1 MAIPIF
7 IVAGFLDAGK
17 TTFIK
22 DALQKDGFS
31 EKRKTLVIL
40 CEEGEIELT
49 KDLLDTYNAEAVV
62 VNSSD
67 ELNEKFFTDIID
79 KTTPD
84 RIILEMNCMWELN
97 DLFIP
102 EDLNL
107 GQVISFID
115 FTTFAVYYNNMRQK
129 FIDMIKFSD
138 LVVFNRCNDL
148 AALASYQ
155 TNLKFV
161 NGAAQYVVMDEN
173 GVVKQAFEEP
183 LPYDV
188 DADIIEISD
197 DDFGRWYIDTF
208 DNPNRYRGKVVSFNA
223 IVIMS
228 KKLPKG
234 TFIAGRHCMTC
245 CAEDVQLY
253 GHLCKNTIN
262 AKVKNKNWIH
272 IVARIEFEYSDE
284 YQEEEAV
291 LYPEEIKVI
300 PALKNP
306 VLDLR

>member
-31 EKRKTLVIL
+31 EKGKTLVIL

-234 TFIAGRHCMTC
+234 TFIAGRHCMT
-245 CAEDVQLY
+245 
-253 GHLCKNTIN
+253 
-262 AKVKNKNWIH
+262 
-272 IVARIEFEYSDE
+272 
-284 YQEEEAV
+284 
-291 LYPEEIKVI
+291 
-300 PALKNP
+300 
-306 VLDLR
+306 

>member
-1 MAIPIF
+1 M
-7 IVAGFLDAGK
+7 
-17 TTFIK
+17 
-22 DALQKDGFS
+22 
-31 EKRKTLVIL
+31 
-40 CEEGEIELT
+40 
-49 KDLLDTYNAEAVV
+49 
-62 VNSSD
+62 
-67 ELNEKFFTDIID
+67 
-79 KTTPD
+79 
-84 RIILEMNCMWELN
+84 
-97 DLFIP
+97 
-102 EDLNL
+102 
-107 GQVISFID
+107 
-115 FTTFAVYYNNMRQK
+115 
-129 FIDMIKFSD
+129 
-138 LVVFNRCNDL
+138 
-148 AALASYQ
+148 
-155 TNLKFV
+155 
-161 NGAAQYVVMDEN
+161 
-173 GVVKQAFEEP
+173 
-183 LPYDV
+183 

-253 GHLCKNTIN
+253 GHLCKSTIN

>member
-1 MAIPIF
+1 
-7 IVAGFLDAGK
+7 
-17 TTFIK
+17 
-22 DALQKDGFS
+22 
-31 EKRKTLVIL
+31 
-40 CEEGEIELT
+40 
-49 KDLLDTYNAEAVV
+49 
-62 VNSSD
+62 
-67 ELNEKFFTDIID
+67 
-79 KTTPD
+79 
-84 RIILEMNCMWELN
+84 
-97 DLFIP
+97 
-102 EDLNL
+102 
-107 GQVISFID
+107 
-115 FTTFAVYYNNMRQK
+115 
-129 FIDMIKFSD
+129 MIKFSD

>member
-31 EKRKTLVIL
+31 EKGKTLVIL

-155 TNLKFV
+155 TNLKF
-161 NGAAQYVVMDEN
+161 
-173 GVVKQAFEEP
+173 
-183 LPYDV
+183 L
-188 DADIIEISD
+188 
-197 DDFGRWYIDTF
+197 
-208 DNPNRYRGKVVSFNA
+208 
-223 IVIMS
+223 
-228 KKLPKG
+228 
-234 TFIAGRHCMTC
+234 
-245 CAEDVQLY
+245 
-253 GHLCKNTIN
+253 
-262 AKVKNKNWIH
+262 
-272 IVARIEFEYSDE
+272 
-284 YQEEEAV
+284 
-291 LYPEEIKVI
+291 
-300 PALKNP
+300 
-306 VLDLR
+306 